1 MKRDL
6 AREMY
11 KQWRTQFRREVRER
25 RDESR
30 IRNED
35 PLALTNILKEFVDL
49 RDWQKGLAEGT
60 LFTEWS
66 SIVGGDISANATPV
80 SLVDGR
86 LTIQTRSTAWAT
98 QLNLIKGDLLAQVS
112 SSAPGALV
120 EEIVVIGPHAPSW
133 KRGLRTI
140 RGAQGPRDT
149 YG

>member
-25 RDESR
+25 RDETR
-30 IRNED
+30 TRNED
-35 PLALTNILKEFVDL
+35 PLALTNILKEFVQV
-49 RDWQKGLAEGT
+49 RDWQKGLAEGS
-60 LFTEWS
+60 LFTEWAS
-66 SIVGGDISANATPV
+66 VVGEDISANAIPV

-98 QLNLIKGDLLAQVS
+98 QLNLIKGELLTQVS

-120 EEIVVIGPHAPSW
+120 EEIVVIGPHAPSG

>member
-1 MKRDL
+1 
-6 AREMY
+6 MY
-11 KQWRTQFRREVRER
+11 KQWRIQWRREVRER
-25 RDESR
+25 RDEVR
-30 IRNED
+30 TRNED
-35 PLALTNILKEFVDL
+35 PLALTNILKEFVVV

-60 LFTEWS
+60 LFTEWATV
-66 SIVGGDISANATPV
+66 VGEDISANATPV

-86 LTIQTRSTAWAT
+86 LTVQTRSTAWAT
-98 QLNLIKGDLLAQVS
+98 QLNLIKNDLLTKVS

>member
-1 MKRDL
+1 
-6 AREMY
+6 MY
-11 KQWRTQFRREVRER
+11 KQWRTQWRREVRER
-25 RDESR
+25 RDEVR
-30 IRNED
+30 TRNED
-35 PLALTNILKEFVDL
+35 PLALTNILKEFVVV

-60 LFTEWS
+60 LFTEWATV
-66 SIVGGDISANATPV
+66 VGEDISANATPV

-86 LTIQTRSTAWAT
+86 LTVQTRSTAWAT
-98 QLNLIKGDLLAQVS
+98 QLNLIKNDLLTKVS

-120 EEIVVIGPHAPSW
+120 EEIVVIGPRAPSW

>member
-30 IRNED
+30 TRNED

>member
-1 MKRDL
+1 
-6 AREMY
+6 MY
-11 KQWRTQFRREVRER
+11 KQWRTQWRREVRER
-25 RDESR
+25 RDEVR
-30 IRNED
+30 TRNED
-35 PLALTNILKEFVDL
+35 PLALTNILKEFVVV

-60 LFTEWS
+60 LFTEWATV
-66 SIVGGDISANATPV
+66 VGEDISANATPV

-86 LTIQTRSTAWAT
+86 LTVQTRSTAWAT
-98 QLNLIKGDLLAQVS
+98 QLNLIKNDLLTKVS

>member
-1 MKRDL
+1 
-6 AREMY
+6 MY